1 MPVFF
6 PQQKRHLSVFA
17 PILAWCHDRI
27 RGIVA
32 PPEHERGGLGEV
44 SGVVQDSARSGGGM
58 PDRARYCY
66 DASLLFRRGSFRSI
80 GTSSQ
85 ATIPCCFA
93 SFRDYAHCVEAKD
106 DVCGISRWKV
116 MRPGGRSGSNTAATP
131 PRSTR
136 SARCKTAAGP
146 RDT

>member
-1 MPVFF
+1 MKEGSMPVFP

-44 SGVVQDSARSGGGM
+44 SGVVQDSTRSGGGM

-66 DASLLFRRGSFRSI
+66 DASLLFRRMAI
-80 GTSSQ
+80 LQ
-85 ATIPCCFA
+85 VD
-93 SFRDYAHCVEAKD
+93 RDERDVEAQEQR
-106 DVCGISRWKV
+106 GRGL
-116 MRPGGRSGSNTAATP
+116 GGLPMP
-131 PRSTR
+131 PRR
-136 SARCKTAAGP
+136 EQSAQADPQMGCDGRGRARQSEAG
-146 RDT
+146 